1 MKGNNMITNT
11 LYKEDVA
18 LIASSQINWNAL
30 ENSKILITG
39 ATGLI
44 CSFLVDVLMY
54 RNKYYDSNIS
64 IYALNRNN
72 TYAEKRF
79 APYFSSPLFNYIQQ
93 NIVKRFDLNTESDFI
108 IHGASNAYP
117 ASFVSDPVG
126 TIKANL
132 WGLSNLLDYSAHVK
146 SKRVLYISSG
156 EIYGEGDGN
165 DFVESYSGYI
175 DPLNPRSCY
184 PSSKRAAETLC
195 VSYSHQYGADVVIA
209 RPCHI
214 YGPTI
219 TNSDNRAFAQFIRNV
234 LLKQDIVLKSNGAQY
249 RSYCYVADCVSALL
263 TILLSGEKGMA
274 YNIADKK
281 SNVSI
286 AELAKTI
293 ALAGGQ
299 NMVFNIPPSEE
310 QRGYSVISRSI
321 LNSDKLESLGWKA
334 NYTLPDG
341 IRRTIQILSAG
352 IL

>member
-1 MKGNNMITNT
+1 
-11 LYKEDVA
+11 
-18 LIASSQINWNAL
+18 
-30 ENSKILITG
+30 
-39 ATGLI
+39 
-44 CSFLVDVLMY
+44 
-54 RNKYYDSNIS
+54 
-64 IYALNRNN
+64 
-72 TYAEKRF
+72 
-79 APYFSSPLFNYIQQ
+79 
-93 NIVKRFDLNTESDFI
+93 
-108 IHGASNAYP
+108 
-117 ASFVSDPVG
+117 VG

-132 WGLSNLLDYSAHVK
+132 WGLSNLLDYSTHVK

-195 VSYSHQYGADVVIA
+195 ASYSHQYDADVVIA

-219 TNSDNRAFAQFIRNV
+219 TDSDNRAFAQFIRNV
-234 LLKQDIVLKSNGAQY
+234 LLKQDIVLKSNGAQC

-274 YNIADKK
+274 YNISDKK
-281 SNVSI
+281 SNISI

-293 ALAGGQ
+293 ALAGCQ
-299 NMVFNIPPSEE
+299 NIVFNIPPSEE

-341 IRRTIQILSAG
+341 IRRTIQILSAEN
-352 IL
+352 I